1 MNRFELQSLVS
12 KRIRQIFRISKNS
25 SLILGSFLLCIIL
38 GAAIFCPFLTPYDPI
53 SVDLSKALSPPNRHN
68 LLGTDNFGRD
78 VLTRILYG
86 ARVDLKIGFL
96 CVLFPFIIGVFA
108 GSVAGYFGRWIDSI
122 IMRIVDVVWAF
133 PFYVLIIAIV
143 GLLGPGIQN
152 IYIAVTLVSW
162 ISFARIVRGE
172 ILVIKQSEY
181 ILAAK
186 ALGYSKRRI
195 ILRHI
200 IPNVISPAII
210 FAMAD
215 IVLTILAITSLSF
228 LGLGIQPPTPEWGLM
243 VADGRTFITGAWWIS
258 TFPGVA
264 IIIVGITFTLLGD
277 GLDDYLRPEG

>member
-1 MNRFELQSLVS
+1 MQNLAPVKTKKFY
-12 KRIRQIFRISKNS
+12 RIRKNS
-25 SLILGSFLLCIIL
+25 SLIFGTVLLLTIL
-38 GAAIFCPFLTPYDPI
+38 LTAILCPYLTPYDPV
-53 SVDLSKALSPPNRHN
+53 SVDLSNALQPPNRSN
-68 LLGTDNFGRD
+68 LLGTDNLGRD

-108 GSVAGYFGRWIDSI
+108 GSIAGYFGGYIDSL

-143 GLLGPGIQN
+143 GLLGPGITN
-152 IYIAVTLVSW
+152 IYIAVTIVSW
-162 ISFARIVRGE
+162 ISFARIIRGE
-172 ILVIKQSEY
+172 ILVIRQSEY

-186 ALGYSKRRI
+186 ALGYSTKRI
-195 ILRHI
+195 LLRHI

-243 VADGRTFITGAWWIS
+243 IADGRTFITDAWWIC
-258 TFPGVA
+258 TFPGIA
-264 IIIVGITFTLLGD
+264 IIIVGITFTLMGD
-277 GLDDYLRPEG
+277 GLDDFLRPEG

>member
-1 MNRFELQSLVS
+1 MQNLAPVKTKKFY
-12 KRIRQIFRISKNS
+12 RIRKNS
-25 SLILGSFLLCIIL
+25 SLIFGTVLLLTIL
-38 GAAIFCPFLTPYDPI
+38 LTAILCPYLTPYDPV
-53 SVDLSKALSPPNRHN
+53 SVNLSNALQPPNSSN
-68 LLGTDNFGRD
+68 LLGTDNLGRD

-108 GSVAGYFGRWIDSI
+108 GSIAGYFGGYIDSL

-143 GLLGPGIQN
+143 GLLGPGITN
-152 IYIAVTLVSW
+152 IYIAVTIVSW
-162 ISFARIVRGE
+162 ISFARIIRGE
-172 ILVIKQSEY
+172 ILVIRQSEY

-186 ALGYSKRRI
+186 ALGYSTKRI
-195 ILRHI
+195 LLRHI

-243 VADGRTFITGAWWIS
+243 VADGRTFITDAWWIS
-258 TFPGVA
+258 TFPGIA

-277 GLDDYLRPEG
+277 GLDDFLRPEG

>member
-1 MNRFELQSLVS
+1 MQNLAPVKTKKFY
-12 KRIRQIFRISKNS
+12 RIRKNS
-25 SLILGSFLLCIIL
+25 SLIFGTVLLLTIL
-38 GAAIFCPFLTPYDPI
+38 LTAILCPYLTPYDPV
-53 SVDLSKALSPPNRHN
+53 SVNLSNALQPPNRSN
-68 LLGTDNFGRD
+68 LLGTDNLGRD

-108 GSVAGYFGRWIDSI
+108 GSIAGYFGGYIDSL

-143 GLLGPGIQN
+143 GLLGPGITN
-152 IYIAVTLVSW
+152 IYIAVTIVSW
-162 ISFARIVRGE
+162 ISFARIIRGE
-172 ILVIKQSEY
+172 ILVIRQSEY

-186 ALGYSKRRI
+186 ALGYSTKRI
-195 ILRHI
+195 LLRHI

-243 VADGRTFITGAWWIS
+243 VADGRTFITDAWWIS
-258 TFPGVA
+258 TFPGIA

-277 GLDDYLRPEG
+277 GLDDFLRPEG